1 MTCEEFS
8 LEFDLLYNNIMS
20 NKAPGL
26 SGYEKSLFLTQ
37 AQESIVLDIYS
48 GKYGDS
54 FERTEET
61 KSYLNILIK
70 QKEYEGIDRTDEN
83 SMKSEGDKLDTR
95 SVFITLP
102 EDLWLRTGE
111 TATIID
117 DSYKCHL
124 NNLREVTILPVTQDT
139 FVRTKRSPFRGPN
152 EKRILRLDST
162 NKQVELISNYEIHSY
177 TIRYLS
183 RPEPIIL
190 VQLPQGLTIG
200 GKASPQ
206 TCLLNTAIHR
216 AILSKAVLIA
226 KSSWESENNKG

>member
-26 SGYEKSLFLTQ
+26 SEYEKSLFLTQ

-61 KSYLNILIK
+61 TSYLNQLLK
-70 QKEYEGIDRTDEN
+70 QRTYDSGEFTEGN
-83 SMKSEGDKLDTR
+83 KLDTR

-102 EDLWLRTGE
+102 EDIWFKTGE
-111 TATIID
+111 TATIMD
-117 DSYKCHL
+117 DSYKCQVDG
-124 NNLREVTILPVTQDT
+124 LREVMVFPVTQDT
-139 FVRTKRSPFRGPN
+139 LVRTKRSPFRGPN
-152 EKRILRLDST
+152 ERRILRLDSGK
-162 NKQVELISNYEIHSY
+162 NQVELISNYEIHSY
-177 TIRYLS
+177 TVRYLS

-190 VQLPQGLTIG
+190 KELPQGLTIG
-200 GKASPQ
+200 GKSSPQ
-206 TCLLNTAIHR
+206 TCLLNTAIHK

-226 KSSWESENNKG
+226 KSSWESENNKR

>member
-26 SGYEKSLFLTQ
+26 SEYEKSLFLTQ

-61 KSYLNILIK
+61 TSYLNQLLK
-70 QKEYEGIDRTDEN
+70 QRTYNSGEFTEGN
-83 SMKSEGDKLDTR
+83 KLDTR
-95 SVFITLP
+95 SIFVTLP
-102 EDLWLRTGE
+102 EDIWFKTGE
-111 TATIID
+111 TAYIIE
-117 DSYKCHL
+117 DSYKC
-124 NNLREVTILPVTQDT
+124 NVDGLREVMVFPVTQDT
-139 FVRTKRSPFRGPN
+139 LVRTKRSPFRGPN
-152 EKRILRLDST
+152 ERRILRLDSGK
-162 NKQVELISNYEIHSY
+162 NQVELISNYEIHSY
-177 TIRYLS
+177 TVRYLS

-190 VQLPQGLTIG
+190 KELPQGLTIG
-200 GKASPQ
+200 GKSSPQ
-206 TCLLNTAIHR
+206 TCLLNTAIHK

>member
-26 SGYEKSLFLTQ
+26 SEYEKSLFLTQ

-61 KSYLNILIK
+61 TSYLNQLLK
-70 QKEYEGIDRTDEN
+70 QRTYDSGEFTEGN
-83 SMKSEGDKLDTR
+83 KLDTR
-95 SVFITLP
+95 SIFVTLP
-102 EDLWLRTGE
+102 EDIWFKTGE
-111 TATIID
+111 TAYIID
-117 DSYKCHL
+117 DSYKC
-124 NNLREVTILPVTQDT
+124 NVDGLREVMVFPVTQDT
-139 FVRTKRSPFRGPN
+139 LVRTKRSPFRGPN
-152 EKRILRLDST
+152 ERRILRLDSGK
-162 NKQVELISNYEIHSY
+162 NQVELISNYEIHSY
-177 TIRYLS
+177 TVRYLS

-190 VQLPQGLTIG
+190 KELPQGLTIG
-200 GKASPQ
+200 GKSSPQ
-206 TCLLNTAIHR
+206 TCLLNTAIHK

>member
-26 SGYEKSLFLTQ
+26 SEYEKSLFLTQ

-61 KSYLNILIK
+61 TSYLNQLLK
-70 QKEYEGIDRTDEN
+70 QRTYNNGEFAEGN
-83 SMKSEGDKLDTR
+83 KLDTR
-95 SVFITLP
+95 SVFVTLP
-102 EDLWLRTGE
+102 EDIWFKTGE
-111 TATIID
+111 IATIID

-124 NNLREVTILPVTQDT
+124 DGLREVMVFPVTQDT
-139 FVRTKRSPFRGPN
+139 LVRTKRSPFRGPN
-152 EKRILRLDST
+152 ERRILRLDSGK
-162 NKQVELISNYEIHSY
+162 NQVELISNYEIHSY
-177 TIRYLS
+177 TVRYLS

-190 VQLPQGLTIG
+190 KELPQGLTIG
-200 GKASPQ
+200 GKSSPQ
-206 TCLLNTAIHR
+206 TCLLNTAIHK

>member
-26 SGYEKSLFLTQ
+26 SEYEKSLFLTQ

-61 KSYLNILIK
+61 TSYLNQLLK
-70 QKEYEGIDRTDEN
+70 QRTYNSGEFTEGN
-83 SMKSEGDKLDTR
+83 KLDTR
-95 SVFITLP
+95 SIFVTLP
-102 EDLWLRTGE
+102 EDIWFKTGE
-111 TATIID
+111 IAYIID
-117 DSYKCHL
+117 DFYKC
-124 NNLREVTILPVTQDT
+124 NVDGLREVMVFPVTQDT
-139 FVRTKRSPFRGPN
+139 LVRTKRSPFRGPN
-152 EKRILRLDST
+152 ERRILRLDSGK
-162 NKQVELISNYEIHSY
+162 NQVELISNYEIHSY
-177 TIRYLS
+177 TVRYLS

-190 VQLPQGLTIG
+190 KELPQGLTIG
-200 GKASPQ
+200 GKSSPQ
-206 TCLLNTAIHR
+206 TCLLNTAIHK

>member
-61 KSYLNILIK
+61 TSYLNQLLK
-70 QKEYEGIDRTDEN
+70 QRTYDSGEFTEGN
-83 SMKSEGDKLDTR
+83 KLDTR
-95 SVFITLP
+95 SIFVTLP
-102 EDLWLRTGE
+102 EDIWFKTGE
-111 TATIID
+111 IAYIID
-117 DSYKCHL
+117 DFYKC
-124 NNLREVTILPVTQDT
+124 NVDGLREVMVFPVTQDT
-139 FVRTKRSPFRGPN
+139 LVRTKRSPFRGPN
-152 EKRILRLDST
+152 ERRILRLDSGK
-162 NKQVELISNYEIHSY
+162 NQVELISNYEIHSY
-177 TIRYLS
+177 TVRYLS

-190 VQLPQGLTIG
+190 KELPQGLTIG
-200 GKASPQ
+200 GKSSPQ
-206 TCLLNTAIHR
+206 TCLLNTAIHK

>member
-26 SGYEKSLFLTQ
+26 SEYEKSLFLTQ

-61 KSYLNILIK
+61 TSYLNQLLK
-70 QKEYEGIDRTDEN
+70 QRTYNNGEFTEGN
-83 SMKSEGDKLDTR
+83 KLDTR
-95 SVFITLP
+95 SVFVTLP
-102 EDLWLRTGE
+102 EDIWFKTGE
-111 TATIID
+111 TATIMD
-117 DSYKCHL
+117 DSYKCQVYG
-124 NNLREVTILPVTQDT
+124 LREVMVFPVTQDT
-139 FVRTKRSPFRGPN
+139 LVRTKRSPFRGPN
-152 EKRILRLDST
+152 ERRILRLDSGK
-162 NKQVELISNYEIHSY
+162 NQVELISSYEIHSY
-177 TIRYLS
+177 TVRYLS

-190 VQLPQGLTIG
+190 KELPQGLTIG
-200 GKASPQ
+200 GKSSPQ
-206 TCLLNTAIHR
+206 TCLLNTAIHK

>member
-61 KSYLNILIK
+61 TSYLNQLLK
-70 QKEYEGIDRTDEN
+70 QRTYNSGEFTEGN
-83 SMKSEGDKLDTR
+83 KLDTR
-95 SVFITLP
+95 SVFVTLP
-102 EDLWLRTGE
+102 EDIWFKTGE
-111 TATIID
+111 TATIMD
-117 DSYKCHL
+117 DSYKCQVDG
-124 NNLREVTILPVTQDT
+124 LREVMVFPVTQDT
-139 FVRTKRSPFRGPN
+139 LVRTKRSPFRGPN
-152 EKRILRLDST
+152 ERRILRLDSGK
-162 NKQVELISNYEIHSY
+162 NQVELISNYEIFTY
-177 TIRYLS
+177 TVRYLS

-190 VQLPQGLTIG
+190 KELPQGLTIG
-200 GKASPQ
+200 GKSSPQ
-206 TCLLNTAIHR
+206 TCLLNTAIHK

>member
-26 SGYEKSLFLTQ
+26 SEYEKSLFLTQ

-70 QKEYEGIDRTDEN
+70 QKEYIGIDGTDEN
-83 SMKSEGDKLDTR
+83 SIISEGDKLDTR

-102 EDLWLRTGE
+102 EDLWFRTGE

-124 NNLREVTILPVTQDT
+124 DGLREVTVLPVTQDT

-152 EKRILRLDST
+152 ERRILRLDSGK
-162 NKQVELISNYEIHSY
+162 NQVELISNYEIHSY
-177 TIRYLS
+177 TVRYLS

-190 VQLPQGLTIG
+190 KELPQGLTIG
-200 GKASPQ
+200 GKSSPQ
-206 TCLLNTAIHR
+206 TCLLNTAIHK

>member
-1 MTCEEFS
+1 
-8 LEFDLLYNNIMS
+8 MS

-26 SGYEKSLFLTQ
+26 SEYEKSLFLTQ

-102 EDLWLRTGE
+102 EDLWFRTGE

-124 NNLREVTILPVTQDT
+124 DNLREVTVLPVTQDT

>member
-61 KSYLNILIK
+61 TSYLNQLLK
-70 QKEYEGIDRTDEN
+70 QRTYNNGEFTEGN
-83 SMKSEGDKLDTR
+83 KLDTR
-95 SVFITLP
+95 SIFVTLP
-102 EDLWLRTGE
+102 EDLWFKTGE
-111 TATIID
+111 TATIMD
-117 DSYKCHL
+117 DSYKCQVDG
-124 NNLREVTILPVTQDT
+124 LREVMVFPVTQDT
-139 FVRTKRSPFRGPN
+139 LVRTKRSPFRGPN
-152 EKRILRLDST
+152 ERRILRLDSGK
-162 NKQVELISNYEIHSY
+162 NQVELISNYEIFTY
-177 TIRYLS
+177 TVRYLS

-190 VQLPQGLTIG
+190 KELPQGLTIG
-200 GKASPQ
+200 GKSSPQ
-206 TCLLNTAIHR
+206 TCLLNTAIHK

>member
-26 SGYEKSLFLTQ
+26 SKYEKSLFLTQ

-61 KSYLNILIK
+61 TSYLNQLLK
-70 QKEYEGIDRTDEN
+70 QRTYDSGEFTEGN
-83 SMKSEGDKLDTR
+83 KLDTR

-102 EDLWLRTGE
+102 EDMWFKTGE
-111 TATIID
+111 IAYIID
-117 DSYKCHL
+117 DFYKC
-124 NNLREVTILPVTQDT
+124 NVNGLREVMVFPVTQDT
-139 FVRTKRSPFRGPN
+139 LVRTKRSPFRGPN
-152 EKRILRLDST
+152 ERRILRLDSGK
-162 NKQVELISNYEIHSY
+162 NQVELISNYEIHSY
-177 TIRYLS
+177 TVRYLS

-190 VQLPQGLTIG
+190 KELPQGLTIG
-200 GKASPQ
+200 GKSSPQ
-206 TCLLNTAIHR
+206 TCLLNTAIHK

>member
-26 SGYEKSLFLTQ
+26 SEYEKSLFLTQ

-61 KSYLNILIK
+61 TSYLNQLLK
-70 QKEYEGIDRTDEN
+70 QRTYDSGEFTEGN
-83 SMKSEGDKLDTR
+83 KLDTR
-95 SVFITLP
+95 SIFVTLP
-102 EDLWLRTGE
+102 EDIWFKTGE
-111 TATIID
+111 TAYIMD
-117 DSYKCHL
+117 DFYKC
-124 NNLREVTILPVTQDT
+124 NVDGLREVMVFPVTQDT
-139 FVRTKRSPFRGPN
+139 LVRTKRSPFRGPN
-152 EKRILRLDST
+152 ERRILRLDSGK
-162 NKQVELISNYEIHSY
+162 NQVELISNYEIHSY
-177 TIRYLS
+177 TVRYLS

-190 VQLPQGLTIG
+190 KELPQGLTIG
-200 GKASPQ
+200 GKSSPQ
-206 TCLLNTAIHR
+206 TCLLNTAIHK

>member
-26 SGYEKSLFLTQ
+26 SEYEKSLFLTQ

-61 KSYLNILIK
+61 TSYLNQLLK
-70 QKEYEGIDRTDEN
+70 QRTYNSGEFTEGN
-83 SMKSEGDKLDTR
+83 KLDTR
-95 SVFITLP
+95 SIFVTLP
-102 EDLWLRTGE
+102 EDIWFKTGE
-111 TATIID
+111 IAYIID
-117 DSYKCHL
+117 DFYKC
-124 NNLREVTILPVTQDT
+124 NVDGLREVMVFPVTQDT
-139 FVRTKRSPFRGPN
+139 LVRTKRSPFRGPN
-152 EKRILRLDST
+152 ERRILRLDSGK
-162 NKQVELISNYEIHSY
+162 NQVELISNYEIHSY
-177 TIRYLS
+177 TVRYLS

>member
-26 SGYEKSLFLTQ
+26 SEYEKSLFLTQ

-61 KSYLNILIK
+61 TSYLNQLLK
-70 QKEYEGIDRTDEN
+70 QRTYNSGEFTEGN
-83 SMKSEGDKLDTR
+83 KLDTR
-95 SVFITLP
+95 SIFVTLP
-102 EDLWLRTGE
+102 EDIWFKTGE
-111 TATIID
+111 TATIMD
-117 DSYKCHL
+117 DSYKCQVDG
-124 NNLREVTILPVTQDT
+124 LREVMVFPVTQDT
-139 FVRTKRSPFRGPN
+139 LVRTKRSPFRGPN
-152 EKRILRLDST
+152 ERRILRLDSGK
-162 NKQVELISNYEIHSY
+162 NQVELISNYEIFTY
-177 TIRYLS
+177 TVRYLS

-190 VQLPQGLTIG
+190 KELPQGLTIG
-200 GKASPQ
+200 GKSSPQ
-206 TCLLNTAIHR
+206 TCLLNTAIHK

>member
-26 SGYEKSLFLTQ
+26 SEYEKSLFLTQ

-70 QKEYEGIDRTDEN
+70 QKEYGGINRTDEN

-102 EDLWLRTGE
+102 EDLWFRTGE

-124 NNLREVTILPVTQDT
+124 DNLREVTVLPVTKDT

-162 NKQVELISNYEIHSY
+162 NKQVELISNYEIYSY

>member
-26 SGYEKSLFLTQ
+26 SEYEKSLFLTQ

-61 KSYLNILIK
+61 TSYLNQLLK
-70 QKEYEGIDRTDEN
+70 QRTYDSGEFTEGN
-83 SMKSEGDKLDTR
+83 KLDTM

-102 EDLWLRTGE
+102 EDIWFKTGE
-111 TATIID
+111 TAYIID
-117 DSYKCHL
+117 DFYKC
-124 NNLREVTILPVTQDT
+124 NVDGLREVMVFPVTQDT
-139 FVRTKRSPFRGPN
+139 LVRTKRSPFRGPH
-152 EKRILRLDST
+152 ERRILRLDSG
-162 NKQVELISNYEIHSY
+162 KYQVELISNYEIHSY

-200 GKASPQ
+200 GKSSPQ
-206 TCLLNTAIHR
+206 TCLLNTAIHK

>member
-26 SGYEKSLFLTQ
+26 SEYEKSLFLTQ

-61 KSYLNILIK
+61 TSYLNQLLK
-70 QKEYEGIDRTDEN
+70 QRTYDSGEFTEGN
-83 SMKSEGDKLDTR
+83 KLDTR
-95 SVFITLP
+95 SIFVTLP
-102 EDLWLRTGE
+102 EDIWFKTGE
-111 TATIID
+111 TAYIID
-117 DSYKCHL
+117 DSYKC
-124 NNLREVTILPVTQDT
+124 NVDGLREVIVFPVTQDT
-139 FVRTKRSPFRGPN
+139 LVRTKRSPFRGPN
-152 EKRILRLDST
+152 ERRILRLDSGK
-162 NKQVELISNYEIHSY
+162 NQVELISNYEIHSY
-177 TIRYLS
+177 TVRYLS

-190 VQLPQGLTIG
+190 SNLPQGLTIG
-200 GKASPQ
+200 GKSSAQ
-206 TCLLNTAIHR
+206 TCLLNTAIHK

>member
-26 SGYEKSLFLTQ
+26 SEYEKSLFLTQ

-61 KSYLNILIK
+61 TSYLNQLLK
-70 QKEYEGIDRTDEN
+70 QRTYNNGEFTEGN
-83 SMKSEGDKLDTR
+83 KLDTR
-95 SVFITLP
+95 SVFVTLP
-102 EDLWLRTGE
+102 EDLWFKTGE
-111 TATIID
+111 TATIMD
-117 DSYKCHL
+117 DSYKCQVDG
-124 NNLREVTILPVTQDT
+124 LREVTVLPVTQDT
-139 FVRTKRSPFRGPN
+139 LVRTKRSPFRGPN
-152 EKRILRLDST
+152 ERRILRLDSSNHT
-162 NKQVELISNYEIHSY
+162 VELISNYPITSY
-177 TIRYLS
+177 TVRYLS

-190 VQLPQGLTIG
+190 KELPQGLTIG
-200 GKASPQ
+200 GKSSPQ
-206 TCLLNTAIHR
+206 TCLLNTAIHK

>member
-26 SGYEKSLFLTQ
+26 SEYEKSLFLTQ

-61 KSYLNILIK
+61 TSYLNQLLK
-70 QKEYEGIDRTDEN
+70 QRTYDSGEFTEGN
-83 SMKSEGDKLDTR
+83 KLDTR
-95 SVFITLP
+95 SIFVTLP
-102 EDLWLRTGE
+102 EDIWFKTGE
-111 TATIID
+111 TAYIID
-117 DSYKCHL
+117 DFYKC
-124 NNLREVTILPVTQDT
+124 NVDGLREVMVFPVTQDT
-139 FVRTKRSPFRGPN
+139 LVRTKRSPFRGPN
-152 EKRILRLDST
+152 ERRILRLDSGK
-162 NKQVELISNYEIHSY
+162 NQVELISNYEIHSY
-177 TIRYLS
+177 TVRYLS

-190 VQLPQGLTIG
+190 KELPQGLTIG
-200 GKASPQ
+200 GKSSPQ
-206 TCLLNTAIHR
+206 TCLLNTAIHK